1 MKVHFFLEVLKHH
14 LLLLRNPGVSS
25 NLPFL
30 VGVSVESLLAMEIIP
45 RTHGSSD
52 VQQISPKGEN
62 PPPGSSWQF
71 CW

>member
-1 MKVHFFLEVLKHH
+1 MKVHFFGGFKTSPVAAKKSW
-14 LLLLRNPGVSS
+14 RFIQ
-25 NLPFL
+25 PFL